1 MGEVVAV
8 LEKQCSISTTK
19 PSPAVKRGRKG
30 GGATKA
36 NELRVTGRSLIQSIL
51 TFSTITK
58 KGLKGFEFSAS
69 AATSTVSHRPLFH
82 PPPSPIPA
90 ARLGQEPAEYVRLQT
105 RLCQQEN
112 TASQCRVHVPS
123 ESVVLHLHGLSG
135 LQPSPFISLQ
145 TIFRANNHIHFC
157 SVKSLEET
165 VPRVTPVA
173 TPTEANKFIQHDNER
188 IRPCGHLSQNT
199 LIFFLG

>member
-8 LEKQCSISTTK
+8 LEKQCSIKHYKTQ
-19 PSPAVKRGRKG
+19 PSCRERKEGRRGD
-30 GGATKA
+30 KA

-69 AATSTVSHRPLFH
+69 AATRTLSHHPLFH

-123 ESVVLHLHGLSG
+123 ESVVLHLHSLSG
-135 LQPSPFISLQ
+135 LQ
-145 TIFRANNHIHFC
+145 A
-157 SVKSLEET
+157 
-165 VPRVTPVA
+165 
-173 TPTEANKFIQHDNER
+173 
-188 IRPCGHLSQNT
+188 SQ
-199 LIFFLG
+199 LFLYKQFLGPTTTFIFAL

>member
-1 MGEVVAV
+1 MQHQQY
-8 LEKQCSISTTK
+8 KTQ
-19 PSPAVKRGRKG
+19 PSCRGRKEG
-30 GGATKA
+30 RRSDKA

-69 AATSTVSHRPLFH
+69 AATRTVSHRPLFQ

-90 ARLGQEPAEYVRLQT
+90 AKLGQEPGEYVRLQT

-123 ESVVLHLHGLSG
+123 ESVGLHLHGLSG
-135 LQPSPFISLQ
+135 LQ
-145 TIFRANNHIHFC
+145 
-157 SVKSLEET
+157 V
-165 VPRVTPVA
+165 
-173 TPTEANKFIQHDNER
+173 
-188 IRPCGHLSQNT
+188 SQ
-199 LIFFLG
+199 LFPYEQFLGPTATFIFALYKA